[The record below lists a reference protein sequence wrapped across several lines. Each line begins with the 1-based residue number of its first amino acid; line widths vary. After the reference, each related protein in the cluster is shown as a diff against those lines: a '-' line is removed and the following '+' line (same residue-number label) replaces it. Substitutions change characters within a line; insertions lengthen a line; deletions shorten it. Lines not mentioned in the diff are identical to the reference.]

1 MERAVSAL
9 WFGRASG
16 AEERREVFAL
26 RAAAVIE
33 AGWAEP
39 DDLPGGLEQDELDA
53 RRDAPGGRRPDGHVV
68 GTLRVA
74 WDPGDVEAQL
84 RVHEVDLP
92 VEGTMILGRL
102 VVDRPWRPRSREV
115 TVGLYGEL
123 VRLAL
128 EVGVRRGVSFV
139 TESAIRWY
147 RLGGIPLKVVGPA
160 REVTGAPRS
169 PAVFDVEVLEGF
181 LANATPA
188 ERRSMPPTEGRT

>member
-1 MERAVSAL
+1 MSAL
-9 WFGRASG
+9 RFGRAAS

-39 DDLPGGLEQDELDA
+39 DDLPEGLERDELDA
-53 RRDAPGGRRPDGHVV
+53 RATHLVAVSGGHVV

-74 WDPGDVEAQL
+74 WDRDDVEAQL
-84 RVHEVDLP
+84 RLHEVDLP

-102 VVDRPWRPRSREV
+102 VVHRPWRPRSREV

-147 RLGGIPLKVVGPA
+147 RLGGIPLKVVGPP

-181 LANATPA
+181 LANASPA

>member
-1 MERAVSAL
+1 MSDLRFGRAVSADQ
-9 WFGRASG
+9 
-16 AEERREVFAL
+16 RREVFAL

-39 DDLPGGLEQDELDA
+39 DDLPEGLEHDELDA
-53 RRDAPGGRRPDGHVV
+53 RAAQLVAVAGGRVV

-84 RVHEVDLP
+84 RAHAVDLP

-147 RLGGIPLKVVGPA
+147 RLGGIPLKVVGPP

-188 ERRSMPPTEGRT
+188 ERRAMPPTEGRT

>member
-1 MERAVSAL
+1 MSAL
-9 WFGRASG
+9 WFGRASSV
-16 AEERREVFAL
+16 EERREVFAL

-33 AGWAEP
+33 AGWVEP
-39 DDLPGGLEQDELDA
+39 DDLPEGLERDELDA
-53 RRDAPGGRRPDGHVV
+53 RATHLVAVSGGRVV

-74 WDPGDVEAQL
+74 WDRDDVEAQL
-84 RVHEVDLP
+84 RMHEVELP

-147 RLGGIPLKVVGPA
+147 RLGGIPLKVIGPP
-160 REVTGAPRS
+160 REVTGASRS

-181 LANATPA
+181 LANASPA